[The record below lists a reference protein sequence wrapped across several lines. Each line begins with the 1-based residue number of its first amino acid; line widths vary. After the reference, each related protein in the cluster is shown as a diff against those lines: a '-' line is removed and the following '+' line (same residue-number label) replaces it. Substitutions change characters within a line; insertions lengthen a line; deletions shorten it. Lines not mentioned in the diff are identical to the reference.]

1 VAGSTGKSKGQK
13 PGSTSGATVVAPE
26 KAEPVGL
33 EESTEK
39 KDDTIASVD
48 FEQVLN
54 DFFASPEELG
64 VDDGLRLMTPGQEG
78 EAARRQQSLQEYLSF
93 RLANECYAINIL
105 YIKEIIKLPL
115 ITAVPRTE
123 SVILGIL
130 SLRGMVVPLIDLRLR
145 LGLEATPTTRKSRV
159 LIVQESDDL
168 IGLLVDEVQNVI
180 RLSEDQIEGAPSLF
194 GRTEGENIL
203 GVGRSEGEMYTLLNL
218 ASVNQVER
226 YLRKRSERSIP

>member
-1 VAGSTGKSKGQK
+1 MAGGTNKSKGQK
-13 PGSTSGATVVAPE
+13 PGSISGGTTVSSE
-26 KAEPVGL
+26 KAEPVVS
-33 EESTEK
+33 EESMGK
-39 KDDTIASVD
+39 KDDKIAPVD
-48 FEQVLN
+48 FDQVLN

-64 VDDGLRLMTPGQEG
+64 VDDGLRLMTHGQEG
-78 EAARRQQSLQEYLSF
+78 EAARRQQTLQEYLSF
-93 RLANECYAINIL
+93 RLANECYAISIL

-145 LGLEATPTTRKSRV
+145 LGLDATATTRKSRV
-159 LIVQESDDL
+159 LIVQHTDDL

-180 RLSEDQIEGAPSLF
+180 RLSEDQIEDAPGLF
-194 GRTEGENIL
+194 GRIEGENIL

-218 ASVNQVER
+218 AAVAQVER
-226 YLRKRSERSIP
+226 YLRKHSGRSIP

>member
-1 VAGSTGKSKGQK
+1 VAGNSGKPKGQK
-13 PGSTSGATVVAPE
+13 PGSAVSSSDKTSPAVV
-26 KAEPVGL
+26 
-33 EESTEK
+33 EESAGKNEERP
-39 KDDTIASVD
+39 APVD

-78 EAARRQQSLQEYLSF
+78 EAARRQQQLQEYLSF
-93 RLANECYAINIL
+93 RLADESYAISIL

-130 SLRGMVVPLIDLRLR
+130 SLRGVVVPLIDLRLR
-145 LGLEATPTTRKSRV
+145 LGLEAAPTTRKSRV
-159 LIVQESDDL
+159 LIVQANDDL

-180 RLSEDQIEGAPSLF
+180 RLSENQIEGAPGLF
-194 GRTEGENIL
+194 GRAEGENIV

-218 ASVNQVER
+218 AAVTQVER
-226 YLRKRSERSIP
+226 YLRKRAGRSTT